1 MKMAQMSNQL
11 PLHKI
16 WQLALEEMAR
26 GEAKHPNWPLDQ
38 LYAVSIVAEEAGEL
52 TRAANQHAMEGGPI
66 MAIQEEAIQTM
77 ATCIRLLKNLQV

>member
-1 MKMAQMSNQL
+1 M

-16 WQLALEEMAR
+16 WELALAEFSRA
-26 GEAKHPNWPLDQ
+26 EAKHPKWPIDP
-38 LYAVSIVAEEAGEL
+38 LYMASIVAEEAGEL
-52 TRAANQHAMEGGPI
+52 TRAANQYAMEGGPI